1 MLLVIRP
8 LELLQIDLRRWVSEQ
23 IWAVWFKLDKP
34 TRWLAVL
41 NCIVLVTN
49 RVDMRLA
56 GKVMLYTVLG
66 CKILLDARCLSWTQF
81 GNHQGASRWDL
92 ALQAARISL
101 PQLGKVSEVSA
112 DEMLKNQ
119 TTFDGDTRI
128 KRSVVASSNIY
139 IYIHISLQVV
149 QSSFPAGGH
158 FWCSQAFLAR
168 MQRKLLSGLHH
179 KPEICVQKGFCLND
193 HSIQAF
199 TKLCAKAEVQCA
211 GLCCSDLSWQV
222 CKLWWLIIWSRN
234 QVPCAFTWF
243 LIRVNRILCE
253 TGARRVMVR
262 IE

>member
-1 MLLVIRP
+1 MLDVFLEHNLVTTKA
-8 LELLQIDLRRWVSEQ
+8 LADG
-23 IWAVWFKLDKP
+23 IWLFKLPGSPCPSWARWAKFLQMKCWKTKP
-34 TRWLAVL
+34 PLMETL
-41 NCIVLVTN
+41 
-49 RVDMRLA
+49 
-56 GKVMLYTVLG
+56 
-66 CKILLDARCLSWTQF
+66 
-81 GNHQGASRWDL
+81 ASRGVWL
-92 ALQAARISL
+92 H
-101 PQLGKVSEVSA
+101 PV
-112 DEMLKNQ
+112 
-119 TTFDGDTRI
+119 T
-128 KRSVVASSNIY
+128 Y